1 MIMKTVTVIRHG
13 TSNRSVFFAKES
25 PESED
30 IMCETNQ
37 YTFKMLMKNQ
47 TVPNLNEEAAFICGP
62 NTKIKYIYI
71 REGITKAPLQAC
83 KAKVTSISTV
93 NTENTQSSTFYI
105 TPHGTENII
114 MCRKQNYSPDTKK
127 AMVGRPPLETQIL
140 IKLNAA
146 GEVTKI
152 DFKPPEASEAGIG
165 AVA

>member
-1 MIMKTVTVIRHG
+1 MKTVTVTRHG
-13 TSNRSVFFAKES
+13 TSNRSVFFVKEY
-25 PESED
+25 PESNE
-30 IMCETNQ
+30 IMCTTKQ
-37 YTFKMLMKNQ
+37 YTLKMLMKHQ
-47 TVPNLNEEAAFICGP
+47 IVPNLNEEAAFICGP
-62 NTKIKYIYI
+62 NTKIKEIYI
-71 REGITKAPLQAC
+71 RGGITKAPLQCC
-83 KAKVTSISTV
+83 KAKVTSIS